1 MYVPFWYVCCQEFS
15 KSVHFCGIFILIFGI
30 LKISKMNVF
39 VSKIWK
45 ILHLFGI
52 ENMSIIE
59 IPNKIRNASLVTLV
73 WYDQDYFVYIPYMS
87 SNM

>member
-1 MYVPFWYVCCQEFS
+1 
-15 KSVHFCGIFILIFGI
+15 
-30 LKISKMNVF
+30 MNVF

-45 ILHLFGI
+45 ILHLSGI